1 MSPGLPASKLLAV
14 ALNKTILTRVFILWK
29 VFASSF
35 SPHVSSSFLVASDII
50 PPAEKTKGM
59 KRPLV
64 RGLALIARL
73 SICSRYFVLAGRC
86 GEVEKCQ
93 PLDWLSFG
101 SLTAKEGVFRVLRRP
116 VIRPDVQLLRL
127 AIVAEG
133 GD

>member
-1 MSPGLPASKLLAV
+1 MERWEWLSEVATQLLQGV
-14 ALNKTILTRVFILWK
+14 AHVSWPSCLKTPCPRLEQGDTHHRLHPLK

-73 SICSRYFVLAGRC
+73 SICSRYFVPCWTMWRGRKVPAAGL
-86 GEVEKCQ
+86 V
-93 PLDWLSFG
+93 
-101 SLTAKEGVFRVLRRP
+101 VFW
-116 VIRPDVQLLRL
+116 
-127 AIVAEG
+127 
-133 GD
+133 